1 MTWCLNCILSTL
13 LLLAAANGGPVLAR
27 KLLKKRHANPVD
39 GGLTLPD
46 AHPLFGRSKT
56 WRGFAAGILAGA
68 LTAWPLGF
76 TPLTGAG
83 FALLAL
89 LGDLFTS
96 FCKRRLGKVES
107 SRARG
112 FDTVPESWL
121 PAWAYAN
128 QLGLGNQ
135 DIALVVLLFFLLE
148 EFVSPLLYKWHIR
161 LRPY

>member
-1 MTWCLNCILSTL
+1 MTWCLNCILTTL

-27 KLLKKRHANPVD
+27 KILKNRYANAVD
-39 GGLTLPD
+39 GGLILGD
-46 AHPLFGRSKT
+46 NHSLFGRSKT
-56 WRGFAAGILAGA
+56 WRGLASGVFAGA
-68 LTAWPLGF
+68 LIAWPLGL

-89 LGDLFTS
+89 IGDLFAS
-96 FCKRRLGKVES
+96 FCKRRLGKIES

-121 PAWAYAN
+121 PTWVYADR
-128 QLGLGNQ
+128 LGLGDM

-161 LRPY
+161 QRPY